1 MIKIENLS
9 KTFNISRKNRVE
21 VLRNINL
28 EIQKGEF
35 VAVVGASGSG
45 KSTLMH
51 ILGCLDSPTKGKV
64 YIDGQDVSR
73 FSDSKI
79 SKFRSQKV
87 GFIFQSFYLQP
98 FLTLIDNVAVAGF
111 LAGKSRKESRD
122 RASSVL
128 DSLGLSDRKNYKVKE
143 LSGGQIQRAA
153 IARALMNDPDI
164 ILADEPIGN
173 LDSENSQKVVNIF
186 RQICSELGKTIV
198 VVTHDMDVAK
208 SADRIISIKDGVIYG

>member
-1 MIKIENLS
+1 M
-9 KTFNISRKNRVE
+9 
-21 VLRNINL
+21 
-28 EIQKGEF
+28 
-35 VAVVGASGSG
+35 VGASGSG

-51 ILGCLDSPTKGKV
+51 ILGCLDRPTKGKV

-73 FSDSKI
+73 FSDLKI

-111 LAGKSRKESRD
+111 LAGKSRKESRT
-122 RASSVL
+122 RASNVL
-128 DSLGLSDRKNYKVKE
+128 DSLGLSDRKNHKIKE

-164 ILADEPIGN
+164 ILADEPTGN

-186 RQICSELGKTIV
+186 RQICSELGKTII

-208 SADRIISIKDGVIYG
+208 SADRIISIKDGVIYS